1 MNSYSTRK
9 SYSRKALFKVLLLSA
24 CLLPFQD
31 AATQEKADQKKA
43 DPKKTEKKN
52 ADESLILN
60 LKNVDIRSL
69 IETVSRRTGK
79 NFIVDPRV
87 KATVNMISS
96 EPVDQDNLY
105 DIFLSVL
112 EVHGYAAVT
121 AGAVIKIVPSS
132 VGAQTAI
139 PVLNDSSTDSGSEL
153 ISRVIVLR
161 AVPAQQ
167 MVETLRPLIPQSASI
182 GAEGNSNTIVVTDRA
197 DNIEKLLALINMMDR
212 N

>member
-1 MNSYSTRK
+1 MNSYATRK
-9 SYSRKALFKVLLLSA
+9 LHSCHVPFKALLLTIF
-24 CLLPFQD
+24 LLHFQD
-31 AATQEKADQKKA
+31 ATTQENADQINTVPENS
-43 DPKKTEKKN
+43 DEKF
-52 ADESLILN
+52 ILN

-87 KATVNMISS
+87 KSTVNMISS
-96 EPVDQDNLY
+96 EPVDQDKLY

-139 PVLNDSSTDSGSEL
+139 PVLKDSSTESGSEL
-153 ISRVIVLR
+153 ISRVIVLQT
-161 AVPAQQ
+161 VPAQQ
-167 MVETLRPLIPQSASI
+167 MVEALRPLIPQSASI
-182 GAEGNSNTIVVTDRA
+182 GAEQNSNTIVVTDRA
-197 DNIEKLLALINMMDR
+197 DNIEKLVALINMMDS